1 MHSILSA
8 MYFLIVLTYSCILNK
23 ADQVDRQKL
32 MRIYGALMWSIGKV
46 VKSPEVLRVY
56 IGSFWDQ
63 PLVFDD
69 NGNLVAFL
77 GFLILIVCLCVPAAL
92 FEMEEKD
99 LMRDLKDL
107 PRNSAVRK
115 INELVKRVR
124 ICKVHAYIIGHMKEQ
139 MPMMMGHAKKQ
150 KELIDTLPAVFRT
163 VMKKYNLAP
172 GDFPDIADFQG
183 KLVEHDFTKFHS
195 LKPKLIEDADQV
207 LGYDFPR
214 LMEALPRSNDS
225 YATQA
230 SLVPRANDPL
240 VYNNAPTAVAAAVA
254 GPFGSAEDDDNN
266 PWADEGAADEKGT
279 VAVWALNE
287 YIPMYTP
294 QFRSVEKNGLVS
306 GGAAKGVLGGSGLPV
321 ASLRKIWDLSD
332 VDKDGQLDLQ
342 EFVIAM
348 FLIDMAKKGHDLPAQ
363 LDEEM
368 VPPQKRR

>member
-1 MHSILSA
+1 MTLS
-8 MYFLIVLTYSCILNK
+8 S
-23 ADQVDRQKL
+23 
-32 MRIYGALMWSIGKV
+32 
-46 VKSPEVLRVY
+46 
-56 IGSFWDQ
+56 
-63 PLVFDD
+63 
-69 NGNLVAFL
+69 
-77 GFLILIVCLCVPAAL
+77 AAL

-124 ICKVHAYIIGHMKEQ
+124 ICKVHAYIIGHLKEQ

-195 LKPKLIEDADQV
+195 LKPKLIDDADQV

-214 LMEALPRSNDS
+214 LMEALPRSNDT

-266 PWADEGAADEKGT
+266 PWGDESADEKGT

-368 VPPQKRR
+368 VPPQKRG